1 MIRNDIQNID
11 HNVSIIHRVKTSE
24 EEATKKCEHFL
35 NVCGD
40 QKLVPSLPWIE
51 LCVFFFQQ

>member
-51 LCVFFFQQ
+51 FLCVFF